1 MLPRV
6 SLMHPAAHASLGASR
21 LRARTVFGC
30 HEEGIRVFNADW
42 VRRQARRVVPRLLL
56 GVAMVMSVAVTA
68 QAMVPAG
75 THRAVR
81 DLRTPVAGS
90 SLAARPTPLVPEVAV
105 DLRDLYPIY
114 RWIIRKAVV

>member
-1 MLPRV
+1 M
-6 SLMHPAAHASLGASR
+6 
-21 LRARTVFGC
+21 FD
-30 HEEGIRVFNADW
+30 ADW

-68 QAMVPAG
+68 QAMIPAV
-75 THRAVR
+75 TQRAVR
-81 DLRTPVAGS
+81 DLQAPVVTS
-90 SLAARPTPLVPEVAV
+90 SWSARPTPLVPKVAV